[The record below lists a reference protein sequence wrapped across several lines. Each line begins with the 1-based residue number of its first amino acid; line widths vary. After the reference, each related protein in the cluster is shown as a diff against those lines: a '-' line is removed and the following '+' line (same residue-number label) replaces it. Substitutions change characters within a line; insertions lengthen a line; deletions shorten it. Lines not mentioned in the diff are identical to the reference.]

1 MFQIKLCLFSS
12 FYRPQNFVSLI
23 FVQAKSLYTAVW
35 AMKGRAVNALYAL
48 FCSHMLVFT
57 SSWHTMVRVEGA
69 AGAVRLMLSA
79 PVVYADEG
87 LSSHFGITQ
96 NPMNSCLLAQ

>member
-1 MFQIKLCLFSS
+1 
-12 FYRPQNFVSLI
+12 
-23 FVQAKSLYTAVW
+23 
-35 AMKGRAVNALYAL
+35 
-48 FCSHMLVFT
+48 
-57 SSWHTMVRVEGA
+57 MVRVEGA
-69 AGAVRLMLSA
+69 AGTVRLMLSA